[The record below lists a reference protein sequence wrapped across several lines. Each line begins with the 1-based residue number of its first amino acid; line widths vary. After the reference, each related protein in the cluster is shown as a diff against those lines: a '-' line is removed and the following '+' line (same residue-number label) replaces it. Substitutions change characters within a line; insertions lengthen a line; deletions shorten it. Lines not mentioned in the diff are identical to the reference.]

1 MKYNKKLNNIEEGSL
16 KNASTKKKISFFT
29 SILVV
34 IGSCIG
40 SGIFFKSGSVLSS
53 VQGSIVMAIFC
64 WLFASFGVIC
74 MALALVEITSVRNDN
89 LSIIGWTK
97 TFNSRIV
104 YKSCKNFITFIFA
117 PLKYFFLP
125 LYCIQAFQDGV
136 AALYINS
143 GHPYNGFGT
152 NADWAIIM
160 AISIGISVYF
170 IVANG
175 ISARMGGIHSYI
187 ISFVKFIPLSIAA
200 VVGFLIFAMNN
211 GNIVGNYDVGFIPNN
226 TILAE
231 HTFKTLTPG
240 FGLFIG
246 CIGIFYAYD
255 GFYTAAG
262 IKSELKEPKKIP
274 TIILVGLSITTC
286 IYLIIAVSMSL
297 GSNGGNPQ
305 GLVQWFAK
313 HNILPL
319 FSVFE
324 ILIGVSV
331 LSVINGMAL
340 WSPRFIEDLIKDS
353 EIPFSVK
360 LVTKINGEK
369 RYVGLLYIM
378 SLAIPLNVILSI
390 LGGLVYINTV
400 DASGVFF
407 ANSTDLSNILGN
419 NFNFSEAF
427 DNDYINGKIIYHYGT
442 GVGGLYTFCDLIS
455 NWSALFVFSFII
467 LAIVGGLKNR
477 KTKKVKT
484 NNFKYFKPFAIL
496 AILLIS
502 SCLIMGILEPIANL
516 FLMFNL
522 NSDEY
527 SGYTNLLISR
537 IMVVILLFI
546 YLSIMLLPTLIS
558 DTYKKHKFG
567 SIQKGELYK
576 INQIRNQLNLKPLK
590 TYKNN

>member
-1 MKYNKKLNNIEEGSL
+1 MYWNIL
-16 KNASTKKKISFFT
+16 CLWW
-29 SILVV
+29 ILY
-34 IGSCIG
+34 
-40 SGIFFKSGSVLSS
+40 SG
-53 VQGSIVMAIFC
+53 C
-64 WLFASFGVIC
+64 
-74 MALALVEITSVRNDN
+74 
-89 LSIIGWTK
+89 
-97 TFNSRIV
+97 
-104 YKSCKNFITFIFA
+104 
-117 PLKYFFLP
+117 
-125 LYCIQAFQDGV
+125 
-136 AALYINS
+136 
-143 GHPYNGFGT
+143 
-152 NADWAIIM
+152 
-160 AISIGISVYF
+160 
-170 IVANG
+170 
-175 ISARMGGIHSYI
+175 
-187 ISFVKFIPLSIAA
+187 
-200 VVGFLIFAMNN
+200 
-211 GNIVGNYDVGFIPNN
+211 
-226 TILAE
+226 
-231 HTFKTLTPG
+231 
-240 FGLFIG
+240 
-246 CIGIFYAYD
+246 
-255 GFYTAAG
+255 G

-286 IYLIIAVSMSL
+286 IYLVIAVSMSL

-340 WSPRFIEDLIKDS
+340 WSPRFIEDLIKDG

-378 SLAIPLNVILSI
+378 SIAIPLNVILSI

-400 DASGVFF
+400 DISGVFF

-427 DNDYINGKIIYHYGT
+427 GNDYINGKIIYHYGT

-590 TYKNN
+590 NI